1 MRINWREFM
10 DLNIRALNDDRNNR
24 VSNIRYS
31 DHLTNK
37 EKDLAIENFDISY
50 HKKLKDIVIENANKL
65 MIDEDNIEFD
75 F

>member
-37 EKDLAIENFDISY
+37 EKDLAIENFDIGY
-50 HKKLKDIVIENANKL
+50 HKKLRDMVIENANKL
-65 MIDEDNIEFD
+65 MIDTDSIEFD